1 MIGPGNQLQS
11 LTSHAVVVVNT
22 SFFDKLAGYRL
33 QNQQKRTTASTG
45 ISALTVLPR
54 VSPLFNPSEAGETC
68 CVFRTHAFS
77 VWATG
82 TSARLIRWDRGGV
95 VVSTKFDYT
104 KESYLA
110 DFFWC
115 LSHADPAARG
125 YDESVTVAGESDA
138 PHVENAKRVLGL
150 DQDATIYKF
159 KVYDERTKM
168 FRFYYGVNTIT
179 KSSIS
184 PVGRSTR
191 GFEVVD
197 ESGNK
202 VYLKDTWRIYADG
215 YHKEGEIYEELK
227 GIGRLIPTVLAH
239 GDVTGRWQTTDSHEW
254 CVGELRKHF
263 RVHCHYFIVLK
274 EIGRPLSKFRTTK
287 ELVTALRDALQ
298 AHTEAYRK
306 GILHRDI
313 SIGNIL
319 ISENGGGLLIDW
331 EFGKSIANPE
341 VRVMARTGTWQFMSA
356 HLLSNTPGTVEHTLV
371 DDLESFFHV
380 LCYVVLVHCPHEF
393 PNTKL
398 KRHLKKVYD
407 AWFFEDEDDEEGE
420 VVGGDEKAEALA
432 HLFMLKKAELPYDP
446 LRDLVIALE
455 DVIGVRYRDRP
466 TQKARTI
473 YEGLRAKYDMTDEEL
488 EEQPVWRY
496 DETMRKL
503 NESSQWML
511 ATFNN
516 TLEDPRGLTA
526 TPVSRDLL
534 CTNRKR
540 IDNTLKVMSNR
551 GSTNQEDGS
560 QAGGSSSKRKR
571 KDVHGSDSK
580 KARKG
585 GR

>member
-1 MIGPGNQLQS
+1 METHIEMKLDEDADGFADGHATSEGAVPFLRDSDKARSTRGQLASYAGSQ
-11 LTSHAVVVVNT
+11 
-22 SFFDKLAGYRL
+22 LAS
-33 QNQQKRTTASTG
+33 Q
-45 ISALTVLPR
+45 
-54 VSPLFNPSEAGETC
+54 
-68 CVFRTHAFS
+68 FRTHAFS

-341 VRVMARTGTWQFMSA
+341 VRVMARTVG
-356 HLLSNTPGTVEHTLV
+356 LLR
-371 DDLESFFHV
+371 
-380 LCYVVLVHCPHEF
+380 HC
-393 PNTKL
+393 
-398 KRHLKKVYD
+398 
-407 AWFFEDEDDEEGE
+407 
-420 VVGGDEKAEALA
+420 
-432 HLFMLKKAELPYDP
+432 
-446 LRDLVIALE
+446 
-455 DVIGVRYRDRP
+455 
-466 TQKARTI
+466 
-473 YEGLRAKYDMTDEEL
+473 
-488 EEQPVWRY
+488 
-496 DETMRKL
+496 
-503 NESSQWML
+503 
-511 ATFNN
+511 
-516 TLEDPRGLTA
+516 
-526 TPVSRDLL
+526 
-534 CTNRKR
+534 
-540 IDNTLKVMSNR
+540 
-551 GSTNQEDGS
+551 
-560 QAGGSSSKRKR
+560 
-571 KDVHGSDSK
+571 
-580 KARKG
+580 
-585 GR
+585 